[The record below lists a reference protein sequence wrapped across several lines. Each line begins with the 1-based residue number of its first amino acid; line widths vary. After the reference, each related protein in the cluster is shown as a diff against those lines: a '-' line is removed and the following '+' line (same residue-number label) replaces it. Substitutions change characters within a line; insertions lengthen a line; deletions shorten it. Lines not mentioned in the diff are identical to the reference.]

1 MYIKGS
7 LRSKRQGAADCGT
20 LRELQ
25 RGLQLVIVDLGH
37 RLSPA
42 QKELKQKYF
51 RGYIPHVIV
60 PDAPGSALYNRSG
73 EVDDAVIS
81 NLPDK
86 TLR

>member
-1 MYIKGS
+1 MGLYEKYKG
-7 LRSKRQGAADCGT
+7 GV
-20 LRELQ
+20 
-25 RGLQLVIVDLGH
+25 QLVIVDLDH

-42 QKELKQKYF
+42 QKELKKKYF
-51 RGYIPHVIV
+51 RGCIPHVTV

-81 NLPDK
+81 NLLDK